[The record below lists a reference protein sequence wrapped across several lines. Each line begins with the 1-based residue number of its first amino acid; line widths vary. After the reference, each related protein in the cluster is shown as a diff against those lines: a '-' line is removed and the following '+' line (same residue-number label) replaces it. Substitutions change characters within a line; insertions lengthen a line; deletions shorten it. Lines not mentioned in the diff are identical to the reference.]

1 MTPLKTK
8 APAVIEVAALAKLIT
23 TLVVP
28 TGGFVSP
35 QISAPTRL
43 LSLERVTKLK
53 LFAP

>member
-8 APAVIEVAALAKLIT
+8 APAVIEVAVVPKEIT
-23 TLVVP
+23 KLVVP

-35 QISAPTRL
+35 QISAATRL